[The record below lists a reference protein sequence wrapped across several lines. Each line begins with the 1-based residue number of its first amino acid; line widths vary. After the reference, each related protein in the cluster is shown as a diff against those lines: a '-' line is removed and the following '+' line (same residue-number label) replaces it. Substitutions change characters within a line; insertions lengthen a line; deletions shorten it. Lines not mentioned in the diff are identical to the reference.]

1 MKYYKQILLVSF
13 VILIGFG
20 LFLYLDNKKQK
31 TVVKTEDN
39 SPSVEQKVQ
48 ENKVEK
54 NISKEISK
62 PKQEVIE
69 APKEVVKKA
78 DLYNNFSSNMINF
91 STISQSANSSSKIQ
105 REISN
110 IINSSQAIFYSA
122 KTKDKLYLIK
132 EISSEYSAKH
142 PRHGLEFI
150 EISLNNGEIEKFS
163 PSYSEDN
170 ESETDIWEYDKE
182 TGVPISHVH
191 KDNDGNV
198 IFTELWNQKKDV
210 KYKMLNSK
218 DEIISMFKE
227 TVEDGTQ
234 LRQEHI
240 FYDTEGNIRMNISA
254 NYDGQDLV
262 RFTYF
267 DVQNPEYSGSI
278 ISEYQD
284 GVKQKE
290 TVYTSDYKVKN
301 IYEAKYEDGERV
313 ELKEFDAD
321 NNEIDKILS
330 K

>member
-110 IINSSQAIFYSA
+110 KIGRASC
-122 KTKDKLYLIK
+122 
-132 EISSEYSAKH
+132 
-142 PRHGLEFI
+142 R
-150 EISLNNGEIEKFS
+150 
-163 PSYSEDN
+163 
-170 ESETDIWEYDKE
+170 
-182 TGVPISHVH
+182 
-191 KDNDGNV
+191 
-198 IFTELWNQKKDV
+198 
-210 KYKMLNSK
+210 
-218 DEIISMFKE
+218 
-227 TVEDGTQ
+227 
-234 LRQEHI
+234 
-240 FYDTEGNIRMNISA
+240 
-254 NYDGQDLV
+254 
-262 RFTYF
+262 
-267 DVQNPEYSGSI
+267 
-278 ISEYQD
+278 
-284 GVKQKE
+284 
-290 TVYTSDYKVKN
+290 
-301 IYEAKYEDGERV
+301 ERV
-313 ELKEFDAD
+313 
-321 NNEIDKILS
+321 
-330 K
+330 